1 MDTLGLMK
9 PNFLKNRIFWLNFSF
24 WLLFFSYKFYDFT
37 VFMPAETA
45 FVRIALPMFFH
56 IILSYTHYFFILPDL
71 LRSKN
76 IKKYL
81 LKLVLAI
88 AVVMF
93 FQVLAENAV
102 LIKYSPSDYY
112 ETFGWARF
120 VSTLWDELSFMIFT
134 GMIKFAVDW
143 FELENKK
150 RELENQKLTA
160 ELNYLKAQ
168 INPHF
173 LFNTL
178 HNLSYLTQIKSD
190 QATEVIVKLSNIM
203 RYMIYDSNKPKV
215 ALSKEINYIKDY
227 LTLEDIRL
235 NNRFELSFD
244 TSEVDEQIE
253 ITPLIFIPF
262 VENAFKHG
270 ISDQQTE
277 NWIKVKLSSTSK
289 QLIFKVENSVS
300 PAQKE
305 KDAPSGFGLKNVE
318 RRLVLS
324 YPHQHHLE
332 ILPEKEKFSISLS
345 LDLSWRF
352 VV

>member
-1 MDTLGLMK
+1 MK
-9 PNFLKNRIFWLNFSF
+9 VKFLKNRIFWLNFSF

-37 VFMPAETA
+37 VFMPANVA
-45 FVRIALPMFFH
+45 FARIGLPMFFH

-71 LRSKN
+71 LSSKN
-76 IKKYL
+76 LKKYL

-102 LIKYSPSDYY
+102 LSQFTDSNYY
-112 ETFGWARF
+112 ETFGWTRF
-120 VSTLWDELSFMIFT
+120 VSTLWDEMSFMIFT

-178 HNLSYLTQIKSD
+178 HNLNYLSQIKSD

-215 ALSKEINYIKDY
+215 PISKEISYIKDY
-227 LTLEDIRL
+227 LSLEGIRL
-235 NNRFELSFD
+235 NNKFELTFD
-244 TSEVDEQIE
+244 TSEVNDQLE
-253 ITPLIFIPF
+253 IAPLIFIPF

-277 NWIKVKLSSTSK
+277 NWIRVKLSSYNN
-289 QLIFKVENSVS
+289 QLTFKVENSLS
-300 PAQKE
+300 PNKE
-305 KDAPSGFGLKNVE
+305 MKDVPSGFGLKNVK
-318 RRLVLS
+318 RRLDLS
-324 YPHQHHLE
+324 YPKKHDLE
-332 ILPEKEKFSISLS
+332 VIPEKDRFSAYLKIVLE
-345 LDLSWRF
+345 
-352 VV
+352 

>member
-1 MDTLGLMK
+1 M
-9 PNFLKNRIFWLNFSF
+9 S
-24 WLLFFSYKFYDFT
+24 
-37 VFMPAETA
+37 AETA

-102 LIKYSPSDYY
+102 LIQYSPSDYY
-112 ETFGWARF
+112 KTFGWARF
-120 VSTLWDELSFMIFT
+120 VSTLWDEMSFLIFT

-190 QATEVIVKLSNIM
+190 QATDVIIKLSNIM

-215 ALSKEINYIKDY
+215 VLSKEISYIKDY
-227 LTLEDIRL
+227 LALEGIRL

-244 TSEVDEQIE
+244 TSQVNEQIE
-253 ITPLIFIPF
+253 IAPLIFIPF

-289 QLIFKVENSVS
+289 QLIFEVENSINFT
-300 PAQKE
+300 QKE
-305 KDAPSGFGLKNVE
+305 ENSLSGFGLKNVE
-318 RRLVLS
+318 RRLILS
-324 YPHQHHLE
+324 YPDQHYLE
-332 ILPEKEKFSISLS
+332 VRPEKEKFSISLS
-345 LDLSWRF
+345 LDLS
-352 VV
+352 

>member
-1 MDTLGLMK
+1 
-9 PNFLKNRIFWLNFSF
+9 
-24 WLLFFSYKFYDFT
+24 
-37 VFMPAETA
+37 MPANVA
-45 FVRIALPMFFH
+45 FTRIGLPMFFH

-71 LRSKN
+71 LSSKN
-76 IKKYL
+76 LKKYL

-102 LIKYSPSDYY
+102 LSQFTDSDYY
-112 ETFGWARF
+112 ETFGWTRF
-120 VSTLWDELSFMIFT
+120 VSTLWDEMSFMIFT

-178 HNLSYLTQIKSD
+178 HNLNYLTQIKSD

-215 ALSKEINYIKDY
+215 PISKEISYIKDY
-227 LTLEDIRL
+227 LSLEGIRL
-235 NNRFELSFD
+235 NNKFELTFD
-244 TSEVDEQIE
+244 TSEVNDQLE
-253 ITPLIFIPF
+253 IAPLVFIPF

-270 ISDQQTE
+270 ISDEQTE
-277 NWIKVKLSSTSK
+277 NWLRVKLSSQHN
-289 QLIFKVENSVS
+289 QLTFKVENSLS
-300 PAQKE
+300 PNKVL
-305 KDAPSGFGLKNVE
+305 KDEPSGFGLKNVE
-318 RRLVLS
+318 RRLALS
-324 YPHQHHLE
+324 YPDKHNLQV
-332 ILPEKEKFSISLS
+332 ISQNDKFSVQLKIELE
-345 LDLSWRF
+345 
-352 VV
+352 